1 MEKFNYLII
10 GNGITGLSAAQE
22 IRKRDG
28 KGTIMMVS
36 SEDLPTYY
44 RVKLSHYISKTF
56 ERDSLLV
63 HNWKWYEDRQIELM
77 LSNEVEQID
86 FSNKQVQSKKGTIQY
101 DKLMLANGSHPFIP
115 PAKGLELEGVLS
127 LRTLHDLEYIQSY
140 LSGVEKVAVVGGGI
154 LGLEAAWAIH
164 ELGKEVSI
172 IEYAPF
178 LMNRQL
184 DEPLARDLEK
194 MLLDN
199 GFKMYLGTA
208 ASVIS
213 GNKKVEKIQL
223 MDDRTIQADAV
234 LYSCGIRSN
243 IGLFKETPLTVER
256 GIVVNP
262 RLETSIEDVYAAG
275 DVAQINGITLGLWT
289 AGMAQGKIAGANMAG
304 EKETYELEMPSTIF
318 HINDWNIF
326 STGIVSGEL
335 QTIETNLEEGRLK
348 MFFDKGRLQGGVLL
362 NNNKLM
368 PTLKKVVKKEPD
380 CSEWLNKKINA
391 EELLE
396 VLKESS

>member
-1 MEKFNYLII
+1 MEKFDYLII

-86 FSNKQVQSKKGTIQY
+86 FSNKHVQSKKGTIQY

-164 ELGKEVSI
+164 ELGKEVAV

-184 DEPLARDLEK
+184 DEPISRDLET
-194 MLLDN
+194 MLSNN
-199 GFKMYLGTA
+199 GFSMYLGA
-208 ASVIS
+208 GASVIS
-213 GNKKVEKIQL
+213 GDKKVEKLELTDGRVFQ
-223 MDDRTIQADAV
+223 TDAV
-234 LYSCGIRSN
+234 LYSYGIRSN
-243 IGLFKETPLTVER
+243 TDLFIGTPLSIER
-256 GIVVNP
+256 GIVVDDKF
-262 RLETSIEDVYAAG
+262 ESSITDVYAAG
-275 DVAQINGITLGLWT
+275 DVAQVNGITLGLWT

-304 EKETYELEMPSTIF
+304 ENTSYQLEMPSTVF
-318 HINDWNIF
+318 QINDWKIF
-326 STGIVSGEL
+326 STGRISGEL
-335 QTIETNLEEGRLK
+335 HTIESPIENGRLK
-348 MFFDKGRLQGGVLL
+348 LFFDNGCLQGGVLL
-362 NNNKLM
+362 NNNRWM
-368 PTLKKVVKKEPD
+368 PALKKAVKAEPD
-380 CSEWLNKKINA
+380 CKQWLDQRMKASE
-391 EELLE
+391 
-396 VLKESS
+396 

>member
-1 MEKFNYLII
+1 MEKFDYLII

-275 DVAQINGITLGLWT
+275 DVSQINGITLGLWT

-304 EKETYELEMPSTIF
+304 EKKNYDLEMPSTVF
-318 HINDWNIF
+318 QINDWKIF
-326 STGIVSGEL
+326 STGIISDKL
-335 QTIETNLEEGRLK
+335 TSLESTLDQGRMKLFFEKGYLK
-348 MFFDKGRLQGGVLL
+348 GGILL
-362 NNNKLM
+362 DNTKRM
-368 PTLKKVVKKEPD
+368 MELKKQVKQTPE
-380 CSEWLNKKINA
+380 CSDFLAKGIQA
-391 EELLE
+391 DALMDEL
-396 VLKESS
+396 KNR